1 MTERGTFFSAEAAR
15 KPGKP
20 KDVENV
26 SCTAQVSS
34 SSPRFDKVRK

>member
-1 MTERGTFFSAEAAR
+1 MTERGTLFPAEAAR

-26 SCTAQVSS
+26 SRAAQVSS
-34 SSPRFDKVRK
+34 TSPETR